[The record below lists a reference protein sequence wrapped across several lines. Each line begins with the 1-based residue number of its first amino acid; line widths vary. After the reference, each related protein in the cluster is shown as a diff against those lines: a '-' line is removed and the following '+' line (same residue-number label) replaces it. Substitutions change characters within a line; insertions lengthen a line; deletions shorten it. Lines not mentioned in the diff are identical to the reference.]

1 MIKAFDPTNL
11 KQIRADIDAA
21 FATLRQK
28 HGVAFSIGNINYTP
42 DGSKATTKLTMV
54 AIGDASAAADP
65 RAARLASMQADFK
78 RAAASYGLKPEQYGT
93 IFKYGR
99 SSYKLVGINTRAR
112 TTPILATDVANGTI
126 YKLPEAAVAS
136 LVTKEHADLMGFLR
150 GKTTPTAPG
159 MCSNESAFDAKFN
172 PIGKCTRS
180 ATTTRKDGFGR
191 HATMEPFCTECAEL
205 MDESRAEMEAEARA
219 NR

>member
-1 MIKAFDPTNL
+1 MIKSFDPSNL
-11 KQIRADIDAA
+11 KQLRADIDAA
-21 FATLRQK
+21 FVALRQK
-28 HGVAFSIGNINYTP
+28 HGVALSIGNINYTP

-112 TTPILATDVANGTI
+112 TTPIHGQSVTNGKV
-126 YKLPEAAVAS
+126 YRLPESAIATIVS
-136 LVTKEHADLMGFLR
+136 KEHADLMGFLR
-150 GKTTPTAPG
+150 GKRTPT
-159 MCSNESAFDAKFN
+159 
-172 PIGKCTRS
+172 
-180 ATTTRKDGFGR
+180 
-191 HATMEPFCTECAEL
+191 
-205 MDESRAEMEAEARA
+205 
-219 NR
+219 